1 VLLMVIDSLRPRK
14 RDTTLSL
21 VLIREKGEKAVGLVK
36 MSGRLSLVEMKRTTR
51 VLEATLSRTKWKS
64 ISMCLVR
71 AWNAG
76 LVDK

>member
-1 VLLMVIDSLRPRK
+1 MVIGSLRPRK
-14 RDTTLSL
+14 RDTWHTTLS
-21 VLIREKGEKAVGLVK
+21 VVRIREKGEKAVDLMK
-36 MSGRLSLVEMKRTTR
+36 MSARLSLLEMKRTTR
-51 VLEATLSRTKWKS
+51 VLEATLSQTKRKS